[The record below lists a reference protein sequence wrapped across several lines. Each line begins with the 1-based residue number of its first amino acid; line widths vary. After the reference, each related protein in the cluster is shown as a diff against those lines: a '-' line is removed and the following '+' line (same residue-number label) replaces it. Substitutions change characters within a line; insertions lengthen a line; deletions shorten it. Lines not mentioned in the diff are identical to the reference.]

1 METNIKTMW
10 EEFIVFLKKHRV
22 YKKYM
27 SNLRESGQ
35 TVEYMKAA
43 PAVGLISW
51 AFVWRKTPEGHEF
64 WEGLDDIWCKD
75 KW

>member
-27 SNLRESGQ
+27 SNLKESGR
-35 TVEYMKAA
+35 TVKTIKEIG
-43 PAVGLISW
+43 AVGLISS

-64 WEGLDDIWCKD
+64 WRNLDDIWGKD
-75 KW
+75 K

>member
-10 EEFIVFLKKHRV
+10 EEFIVFLRKHRV

-27 SNLRESGQ
+27 SNLKEGGQ
-35 TVEYMKAA
+35 TVEDMKATGA
-43 PAVGLISW
+43 AGLING

-64 WEGLDDIWCKD
+64 WRNLDDIWCKD
-75 KW
+75 K